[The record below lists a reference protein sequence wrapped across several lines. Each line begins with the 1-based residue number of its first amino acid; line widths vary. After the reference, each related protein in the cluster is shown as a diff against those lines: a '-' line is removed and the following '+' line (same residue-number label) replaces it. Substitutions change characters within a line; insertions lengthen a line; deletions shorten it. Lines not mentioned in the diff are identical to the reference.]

1 MIYNFLD
8 ESKKGLI
15 VNFFITLTP
24 NSKFISYRE
33 LSKYMLGNFKEFKIG
48 FDGNIIDILISEDSH
63 IFIEM
68 DGKSPLTGA
77 YHHHFNVYLEK
88 TKKNLKDFL
97 IQNIRDHKLNTILK

>member
-8 ESKKGLI
+8 ENKKGLI

-24 NSKFISYRE
+24 NCKFISYRE

-48 FDGNIIDILISEDSH
+48 FDGNIIDVLISQDDV
-63 IFIEM
+63 ITFIKEAS
-68 DGKSPLTGA
+68 GPSSGIWRT
-77 YHHHFNVYLEK
+77 HE
-88 TKKNLKDFL
+88 TKKDLKNFL